1 MKVMKVKS
9 RSGYLTA
16 GVGLAFLG
24 LIGAA
29 NASPGHGHPSD
40 LRTMGQPG
48 QTSEV
53 TRNIRVE
60 MYDNYFDVDELGIK
74 AGETIRFEVIN
85 KGKLVHE
92 FALGTPAMH
101 EAHEEMMRMMVS
113 HGVIQGGRINQEAMH
128 MDMGD
133 GHSMDHD
140 DPNSLLLEAGDAG
153 ELIWSFSEPMQ
164 NLEFA
169 CTVPGHY
176 QVGMVGNVN
185 FNQ

>member
-1 MKVMKVKS
+1 MKIKS
-9 RSGYLTA
+9 RSGYLAA

-29 NASPGHGHPSD
+29 HASPGHGHGQSSD
-40 LRTMGQPG
+40 RNTIGQPG
-48 QTSEV
+48 QASEV
-53 TRNIRVE
+53 TRSIRVE
-60 MYDNYFDVDELGIK
+60 MYDNYFDMDELNIK
-74 AGETIRFEVIN
+74 AGETIRFEIIN
-85 KGKLVHE
+85 KGNLVHE
-92 FALGTPAMH
+92 FALGTPDMH
-101 EAHEEMMRMMVS
+101 EAHGEMMQMMVA

-153 ELIWSFSEPMQ
+153 ELIWTFSKPIQ